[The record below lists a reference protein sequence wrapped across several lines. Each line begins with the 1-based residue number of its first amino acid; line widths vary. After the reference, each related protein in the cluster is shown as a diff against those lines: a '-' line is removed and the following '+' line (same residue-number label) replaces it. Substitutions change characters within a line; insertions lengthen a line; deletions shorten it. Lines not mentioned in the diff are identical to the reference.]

1 MSYAKSIRLE
11 AVTMIDMAERYYI
24 PAVIRFEGK
33 IAKSLNEVK
42 AAVPG
47 VDTTV
52 QEKLVERISGKLA
65 EAYAAMTALREAA
78 AAWKEFDN
86 ERDRAVFSRDT
97 LKSAMAALRAPIDKL
112 ERMVSRA
119 DWPVPTYAELMD
131 EN

>member
-1 MSYAKSIRLE
+1 
-11 AVTMIDMAERYYI
+11 
-24 PAVIRFEGK
+24 
-33 IAKSLNEVK
+33 
-42 AAVPG
+42 
-47 VDTTV
+47 
-52 QEKLVERISGKLA
+52 
-65 EAYAAMTALREAA
+65 MTALREAA
-78 AAWKEFDN
+78 AVWKEFDN